1 MGNDGNFY
9 VKQWRAHG
17 CAKQWLIA
25 RVVWVSNEGNT
36 SRDQLWA
43 SGGNGDVART
53 IGARK
58 VDGVVCARSFA
69 IFKFGLCDCSSKVN
83 IPQRGGFLR
92 ICLTTRQVANE
103 CCLACASCVITNGGV
118 QQRPIDGKPESA
130 KQIFKDLFVLMRKL
144 DTQLDE
150 VWS

>member
-1 MGNDGNFY
+1 MSHDGNFY

-36 SRDQLWA
+36 SRNQFWA
-43 SGGNGDVART
+43 SGGNGDIAQT

-58 VDGVVCARSFA
+58 VDGVICARAFA

-83 IPQRGGFLR
+83 IPQRGCLLC
-92 ICLTTRQVANE
+92 ICLAKRQVANE
-103 CCLACASCVITNGGV
+103 RCLTCASRVIANGGV
-118 QQRPIDGKPESA
+118 QQRPIDRKPKPA
-130 KQIFKDLFVLMRKL
+130 KQIFKDFFVLMREL
-144 DTQLDE
+144 DTQLNE